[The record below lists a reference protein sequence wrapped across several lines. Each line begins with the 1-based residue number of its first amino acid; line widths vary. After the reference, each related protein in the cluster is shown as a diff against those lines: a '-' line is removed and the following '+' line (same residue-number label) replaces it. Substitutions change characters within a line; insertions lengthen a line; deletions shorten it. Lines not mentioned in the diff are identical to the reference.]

1 VSAREGET
9 TARTRDLAA
18 IERIAAEWDDL
29 VDRMGA
35 SPFLRPG
42 WISAWWRAFGYGDL
56 TVVTTRRGGQLAGV
70 LPVMWSGGA
79 ARSPTNW
86 HSHRF
91 GLLAEDDAAAAELI
105 VGLLA
110 RRPRMLSFSFM
121 DESDPGLATFHN
133 RVGRAG
139 YQLLARE
146 QLRSLFVPT
155 DGDWLDHRNSLG
167 SDFRGKLG
175 RSRRRLEELGA
186 VRLDVVQGAET
197 PGQLDA
203 LIDEAFRVEASGWKG
218 RAGTAISSGRATE
231 RFYRDVAHWAASRGA
246 LALSM
251 LRLGDRAIA
260 TEIALEE
267 GGHHLGLKAGF
278 DEEFARFG
286 PSLLLFQDLIARNFS
301 LGLSTFDFLGADD
314 EWKRR
319 WLTRPRVLLHVSAF
333 APTFGGVGRWLA
345 HRYGRP
351 AGKKLQG
358 VAGRLRP
365 RPELRPRRPVS

>member
-1 VSAREGET
+1 MSTREGGT
-9 TARTRDLAA
+9 TARTRDLAE
-18 IERIAAEWDDL
+18 IDGIAAEWDDL
-29 VDRMGA
+29 VDRTGA

-42 WISAWWRAFGYGDL
+42 WFMAWWRAFGHGRL
-56 TVVTTRRGGQLAGV
+56 TILTTRKDDRLAGV
-70 LPVMWSGGA
+70 LPVVRAGGV

-91 GLLAEDDAAAAELI
+91 GPVAEDDGAAADLTET
-105 VGLLA
+105 LLA
-110 RRPRMLSFSFM
+110 RRPRMLSFSFV
-121 DESDPGLATFHN
+121 DEDDPGLGPFRDRLA
-133 RVGRAG
+133 RAG
-139 YQLLARE
+139 FQQLHRE
-146 QLRSLFVPT
+146 QLRSLSVPT
-155 DGDWLDHRNSLG
+155 DGDWVEYRNALG

-175 RSRRRLEELGA
+175 RSRRRLEELGT
-186 VRLDVVQGAET
+186 VRVDVIQGAET

-251 LRLGDRAIA
+251 LRLDGRAIA
-260 TEIALEE
+260 MEIALEE

-278 DEEFARFG
+278 DEEFGRFG
-286 PSLLLFQDLIARNFS
+286 PSLLMFHDLIARNFS
-301 LGLSTFDFLGADD
+301 LGLSTFDFLGGDD

-319 WLTRPRVLLHVSAF
+319 WLPRPRRMLHVSAF

-351 AGKKLQG
+351 AGKKLQE
-358 VAGRLRP
+358 VAGRLRS
-365 RPELRPRRPVS
+365 RPEVRPRRPAS